1 MPLPLIAAVFAAAVA
16 GIPTGAIVDNVRCE
30 KDAEQGY
37 ALYLPAAYTNERAW
51 PVILAFDPRAR
62 GRTPVERYQAAAEK
76 YGYIVAGSNNSRN
89 GSWDVSMK
97 AATAMAADVDARFR
111 VDPKRVYTAGMS
123 GGARVAMGLA
133 LGSDLIAG
141 VVASSAGYPDSRP
154 RKTVPFVV
162 FGTAGTEDFNYQEMR
177 ELDRTLNS
185 PHRVAIFDGGHVWL
199 SSELATEA
207 VEWLELQAM
216 ASGRAPRNDDWLQQT
231 YTARLGAAE
240 QLSGSRA
247 VLALEALAADFREF
261 RDVAPLAT
269 RAAAMRKEKAVREA
283 FKRQQ
288 AEEQGEQR
296 KVNEILNLE
305 RQLEDRDARP
315 QALGQLR
322 SEWKRLGADAAAV
335 SDSADRRI
343 ARRITRS
350 LAMTAGER
358 TPDPEYRKI
367 IADLSGRRNERP

>member
-1 MPLPLIAAVFAAAVA
+1 MPPPLIAALFAAAVA
-16 GIPTGAIVDNVRCE
+16 GIPTGAIVENVRCE

-37 ALYLPAAYTNERAW
+37 ALYLPAAYTGERAW

-89 GSWDVSMK
+89 GSWEVSMK

-207 VEWLELQAM
+207 VEWLELRWLRGARRATTTGFSRLTRH
-216 ASGRAPRNDDWLQQT
+216 ASARPSSFPARAPCSRSKPWRP
-231 YTARLGAAE
+231 TAYCE
-240 QLSGSRA
+240 
-247 VLALEALAADFREF
+247 
-261 RDVAPLAT
+261 
-269 RAAAMRKEKAVREA
+269 
-283 FKRQQ
+283 
-288 AEEQGEQR
+288 
-296 KVNEILNLE
+296 
-305 RQLEDRDARP
+305 
-315 QALGQLR
+315 
-322 SEWKRLGADAAAV
+322 
-335 SDSADRRI
+335 
-343 ARRITRS
+343 
-350 LAMTAGER
+350 
-358 TPDPEYRKI
+358 
-367 IADLSGRRNERP
+367 